1 MNFFQT
7 LILVLKCCIYSQ
19 KVMILDD
26 YTCSTHTSWREASAS
41 DSGACLEF
49 TNAEGDCI
57 SQPEAVFL
65 LQKRLVLF
73 PLGLD
78 LLPVMLIPEATHP
91 HGVCFPVPTD
101 TRPSPAS

>member
-1 MNFFQT
+1 
-7 LILVLKCCIYSQ
+7 
-19 KVMILDD
+19 
-26 YTCSTHTSWREASAS
+26 
-41 DSGACLEF
+41 
-49 TNAEGDCI
+49 
-57 SQPEAVFL
+57 VFL

-78 LLPVMLIPEATHP
+78 LLPLMLIPEATHP